1 MASCVPATE
10 CAMAARTHFIT
21 GAAGLVGQAVAEKL
35 VARGDRVIAIDKN
48 SAVLSFGNVIACDLK
63 DIHRLYALAGEGE
76 LDSVIHCGAYSGPMV
91 ARDNPYD
98 LVAVNVMGTMNV
110 LELARISRVRRFINC
125 SSVSV
130 YGSTAKGPVKE
141 SVHLAPSTVYG
152 ATKLAAE
159 ALVTAFASEHGVDA
173 ASFRLSWVYGP
184 NRSTPCLLG
193 RMLRDALL
201 GKATELPWGSDF
213 YRQYIHADDAADGL
227 IAGLDAKALSSR
239 VFNLTG
245 ANYQTLGETA
255 ALVQQVLSQAQ
266 ISLGEGPDPGDDT
279 QHEFDIST
287 ATEELGYRPSVSLE
301 RGIRRFVAAINREN
315 GNSEGV

>member
-1 MASCVPATE
+1 MDSCVPATE
-10 CAMAARTHFIT
+10 YAMAARTHFIT

-35 VARGDRVIAIDKN
+35 VARGDRVIAVDRN
-48 SAVLSFGNVIACDLK
+48 STVLPFGEVISCDLK
-63 DIHRLYALAGEGE
+63 DIHRLYALVGDGE

-91 ARDNPYD
+91 ARDNPYE
-98 LVAVNVMGTMNV
+98 LVAVNVMGTANV

-130 YGSTAKGPVKE
+130 YGSTATGPVRE
-141 SVHLAPSTVYG
+141 NVRLAPSTVYG

-159 ALVTAFASEHGVDA
+159 ALVTAFAREHGVDA

-193 RMLRDALL
+193 RMVRDALS
-201 GKATELPWGSDF
+201 GKATELPWGRDF

-227 IAGLDAKALSSR
+227 IAGLDAKASSSR

-245 ANYQTLGETA
+245 ANYQTLGDTA
-255 ALVQQVLSQAQ
+255 SLVRQVLPQAQ
-266 ISLGEGPDPGDDT
+266 ISLGEGPDPSDDT
-279 QHEFDIST
+279 QHEFDIS
-287 ATEELGYRPSVSLE
+287 AAKKELGYRPSVSLE
-301 RGIRRFVAAINREN
+301 QGIRSFVAAINRES

>member
-1 MASCVPATE
+1 MV
-10 CAMAARTHFIT
+10 ARTHFIT

-35 VARGDRVIAIDKN
+35 VARGDRVIAIDRN
-48 SAVLSFGNVIACDLK
+48 SAVLPFGNVIACDLK
-63 DIHRLYALAGEGE
+63 DIHRLYALAGDSE
-76 LDSVIHCGAYSGPMV
+76 LDSIIHCGAYSGPMV

-98 LVAVNVMGTMNV
+98 LVAVNVMGTANV

-130 YGSTAKGPVKE
+130 YGSTAKGPVRE
-141 SVHLAPSTVYG
+141 DVHLAPSTVYG

-159 ALVTAFASEHGVDA
+159 ALVTAFAREHGVDA

-193 RMLRDALL
+193 QMLRDAMA
-201 GKATELPWGSDF
+201 GKATELAWGNDF
-213 YRQYIHADDAADGL
+213 HRQYIHADDAADGL
-227 IAGLDAKALSSR
+227 IAGIDAETLSTR

-255 ALVQQVLSQAQ
+255 ALIRQLLPQAR
-266 ISLGEGPDPGDDT
+266 ITLGNGPDPGDDV
-279 QHEFDIST
+279 QHEFDISA
-287 ATEELGYRPSVSLE
+287 ATDELNYRPAVSLE
-301 RGIRRFVAAINREN
+301 QGIRRFAAAIAREY
-315 GNSEGV
+315 GHSEGV

>member
-1 MASCVPATE
+1 MVSCVPATE
-10 CAMAARTHFIT
+10 CAMVARTHFIT

-35 VARGDRVIAIDKN
+35 VARGDRVIAVDRH
-48 SAVLSFGNVIACDLK
+48 AVALPFGEVVACDLK
-63 DIHRLYALAGEGE
+63 DIHRLHALAGQGE
-76 LDSVIHCGAYSGPMV
+76 LDSIIHCGAYSGPMV

-98 LVAVNVMGTMNV
+98 LVAVNVMGTANV
-110 LELARISRVRRFINC
+110 LEIARLARVRRFINC

-130 YGSTAKGPVKE
+130 YGPTVQGPVKE
-141 SVHLAPSTVYG
+141 DVHLAPSTVYG

-159 ALVTAFASEHGVDA
+159 ALVTAFAREHGVDA

-193 RMLRDALL
+193 RMLRDALA
-201 GKATELPWGSDF
+201 GRATELPWGDDF

-227 IAGLDAKALSSR
+227 IAGLDATSLSTR
-239 VFNLTG
+239 AFNLTG

-255 ALVQQVLSQAQ
+255 ALVRQVLPQAQ
-266 ISLGEGPDPGDDT
+266 ISLGRGADPGDDV
-279 QHEFDIST
+279 QHEFDIS
-287 ATEELGYRPSVSLE
+287 AAAEELGYRPSVSLE
-301 RGIRRFVAAINREN
+301 QGIRRFAAAINREN